1 MVTIRQASLDSD
13 DDCKNILRLLEEY
26 SLDPMGGNESLPV
39 NSKENLINEM
49 RKRSTIFVFLAFN
62 DESAAIGLA
71 ITIESFSTFA
81 CSSILNIH
89 DFVISKDYRSKGI
102 GKKLM
107 NYVCNFA
114 KEKGFAK
121 CTLEV
126 LQGNAPAKGC
136 YKASGFEPY
145 MLSEEIGICE
155 FWQKK
160 L

>member
-1 MVTIRQASLDSD
+1 MVQIRQAVLDSD
-13 DDCKNILRLLEEY
+13 DDCKNIMRLLEEY
-26 SLDPMGGNESLPV
+26 SIDPMGGNESLPSNTRV
-39 NSKENLINEM
+39 NLINEM
-49 RKRSTIFVFLAFN
+49 KKRSTIFVFLAFN
-62 DESAAIGLA
+62 DEGIAIALC
-71 ITIESFSTFA
+71 ISIESFSTFA

-89 DFVISKDYRSKGI
+89 DFAVSKDSRNKGV
-102 GKKLM
+102 GKQLM
-107 NYVCNFA
+107 IYVCNFA

-136 YKASGFEPY
+136 YQACGFEPY
-145 MLSEEIGICE
+145 MLKEEMGICE